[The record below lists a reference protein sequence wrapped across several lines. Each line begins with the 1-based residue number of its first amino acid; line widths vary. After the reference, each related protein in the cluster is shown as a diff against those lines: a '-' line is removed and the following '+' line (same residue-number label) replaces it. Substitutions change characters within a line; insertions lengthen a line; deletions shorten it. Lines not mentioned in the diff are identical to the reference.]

1 MPQALQTIEGYT
13 VNERKRDTF
22 YMVFNTI
29 YNDVHAFGR
38 KPEPSEIGNSKYL
51 EKEYTDYQARD
62 EFINFMKTNFPN
74 TKIIEVFDLVS
85 ANYLIYPYL
94 GSFVIECEKDDEVFK
109 ALSEKYGNPYDDAI
123 INNAVF
129 WVIDYEFA
137 QKMHEERTE
146 MIEGEF
152 GE

>member
-1 MPQALQTIEGYT
+1 
-13 VNERKRDTF
+13 
-22 YMVFNTI
+22 
-29 YNDVHAFGR
+29 
-38 KPEPSEIGNSKYL
+38 
-51 EKEYTDYQARD
+51 
-62 EFINFMKTNFPN
+62 MKTNFPN